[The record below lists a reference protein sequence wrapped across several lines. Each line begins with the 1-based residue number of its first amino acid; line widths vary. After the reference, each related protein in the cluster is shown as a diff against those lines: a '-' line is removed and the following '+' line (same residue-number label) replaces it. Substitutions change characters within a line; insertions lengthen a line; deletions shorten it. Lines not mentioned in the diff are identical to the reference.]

1 MLRYFVFPSL
11 LSVMFLDIPI
21 CKQMYI
27 VLLLVDV
34 PLMNNTD
41 MCQMRWHTGE
51 LYLWKL
57 AVCAVASKSVSK

>member
-1 MLRYFVFPSL
+1 MLRYFAFSSL

-21 CKQMYI
+21 YKQMYI
-27 VLLLVDV
+27 VVLLVDV

-41 MCQMRWHTGE
+41 VCQMCWHTAE

-57 AVCAVASKSVSK
+57 AVYAVASKYRM